1 MSPALNTNSR
11 DTSAPDEPVGEPVEV
26 RSSYD
31 VIVVGGGPAGTTVAG
46 LLAQQGHSVLLLE
59 RDRFP
64 RFKIGESLIPATV
77 GVLRR
82 LGIIERM
89 EASTFPKKYSVQFF
103 SGSGKASSPFYF
115 GETEPPEQSQTW
127 QVLRSEFDTL
137 MFDNALELGVHAHQ
151 GVGVK
156 EVIFDGDRAMGVRAE
171 FDGQIR
177 EIQSRV
183 VVDATGQRALL
194 SRQLKLRTTDPN
206 LRQASIFTHFQGAVR
221 DEGIDEGATLILQTA
236 SKKSWFWFIPLPDNV
251 ASVGVVGGI
260 DHLIRGRQGDP
271 QDIFDQELSQ
281 CPALVPRVEGARQL
295 MPAQVLNE
303 FSYMTRQGAGDGWV
317 MAGDA
322 FGFLDPMYSTG
333 VLLAL
338 RSGEMVADTLD
349 GALKDNDLSRG
360 RLEAFAPRLMSG
372 MSAFRKL
379 VYAFY
384 HPEFSFGRFLN
395 AFPEHRIPVVKILV
409 GDVFDRDFS
418 ALYRDLDSMV
428 DLPEEGHQAGPT
440 DSADSPSV
448 TSFA

>member
-1 MSPALNTNSR
+1 
-11 DTSAPDEPVGEPVEV
+11 
-26 RSSYD
+26 
-31 VIVVGGGPAGTTVAG
+31 
-46 LLAQQGHSVLLLE
+46 
-59 RDRFP
+59 
-64 RFKIGESLIPATV
+64 
-77 GVLRR
+77 
-82 LGIIERM
+82 
-89 EASTFPKKYSVQFF
+89 
-103 SGSGKASSPFYF
+103 
-115 GETEPPEQSQTW
+115 
-127 QVLRSEFDTL
+127 
-137 MFDNALELGVHAHQ
+137 
-151 GVGVK
+151 
-156 EVIFDGDRAMGVRAE
+156 
-171 FDGQIR
+171 
-177 EIQSRV
+177 
-183 VVDATGQRALL
+183 
-194 SRQLKLRTTDPN
+194 
-206 LRQASIFTHFQGAVR
+206 
-221 DEGIDEGATLILQTA
+221 
-236 SKKSWFWFIPLPDNV
+236 
-251 ASVGVVGGI
+251 
-260 DHLIRGRQGDP
+260 
-271 QDIFDQELSQ
+271 
-281 CPALVPRVEGARQL
+281 

-440 DSADSPSV
+440 DSADFPSV

>member
-1 MSPALNTNSR
+1 MDQKHSSSSVSRTHDPAT
-11 DTSAPDEPVGEPVEV
+11 V

-31 VIVVGGGPAGTTVAG
+31 AVVIGGGPAGTTVSG
-46 LLAQQGHSVLLLE
+46 LLAQQGHDVLLLE

-82 LGIIERM
+82 LGIVERM

-137 MFDNALELGVHAHQ
+137 MFDNARDLGVHAHQ

-156 EVIFDGDRAMGVRAE
+156 EVLFDGDRAVGVRAD
-171 FDGQIR
+171 FDDETR
-177 EIQSRV
+177 EIRSRV
-183 VVDATGQRALL
+183 VVDATGQRALM

-251 ASVGVVGGI
+251 ASVGVVGSI
-260 DHLIRGRQGDP
+260 DHLIRGREGSP
-271 QDIFDQELSQ
+271 QEIFDQELSQ
-281 CPALVPRVEGARQL
+281 CPGLIPRVEGARQL

-338 RSGEMVADTLD
+338 RSGEMVADTVNQ
-349 GALKDNDLSRG
+349 ALKDDDLSQA
-360 RLEAFAPRLMSG
+360 RLEAFTPRLMAG

-384 HPEFSFGRFLN
+384 HPEFSFGRFLQQ
-395 AFPEHRIPVVKILV
+395 FPEHRIPVVKILV

-428 DLPEEGHQAGPT
+428 DLPSEGSQAGPADGRSQT
-440 DSADSPSV
+440 ATSA
-448 TSFA
+448 A